1 MKNFAVMHND
11 RVSNTIVAESKEFA
25 EEITGLSCVEIT
37 ESTGFANLGYEFIN
51 NKFRAV
57 SPGTGYVYNEST
69 LIWES
74 PESTDF
80 DESLARDIIS

>member
-25 EEITGLSCVEIT
+25 EEITGLSCIEIT

-51 NKFRAV
+51 NKFRLL
-57 SPGTGYVYNEST
+57 SPGNEYVYNEFTST
-69 LIWES
+69 WEIPQS
-74 PESTDF
+74 PEF
-80 DESLARDIIS
+80 DESLARDIIE